1 MTVSETDNRDILEKE
16 LLHSFCLCA
25 LILQEQFARLE
36 TAGSLSFPIF
46 SDLVGSSM
54 NKGPLWRLKDAAHN
68 LFRKNGTL
76 VQTPGAMLDW
86 SLGYI
91 FHEAAKLLEDARLC
105 QAYFPHIEELA
116 LSWPKGYNFL
126 LEQFSA
132 IEEQTQSSILREAA
146 RTQSLIALSIQL
158 FTLLFS
164 KRADHLPL
172 ARLLH
177 DQEGTVQSVFGPAYS
192 VFLSAVYGE
201 RPEVRHVA
209 AARSLLAAGRPEAA
223 KDALHLALHEYPR
236 CPDAR
241 ELLRQLT
248 FEIAF

>member
-1 MTVSETDNRDILEKE
+1 MTVSGQNIREILEKE
-16 LLHSFCLCA
+16 LLHSFCHCA
-25 LILQEQFARLE
+25 LILREQFARLE
-36 TAGSLSFPIF
+36 TAGSLSFPIL

-105 QAYFPHIEELA
+105 QAYFPRMGELA
-116 LSWPKGYNFL
+116 LSWPKGYEYL
-126 LEQFSA
+126 LGQFSV
-132 IEEQTQSSILREAA
+132 IEEQTKTSILQEAA
-146 RTQSLIALSIQL
+146 RTQALIALSIQL

-164 KRADHLPL
+164 GRADHLPL

-177 DQEGTVQSVFGPAYS
+177 DHGDTVTRVFGPAYS
-192 VFLSAVYGE
+192 EFVTAVYGE
-201 RPEVRHVA
+201 RPEARHLA
-209 AARSLLAAGRPEAA
+209 AARSLLAAGRQDVA
-223 KDALHLALHEYPR
+223 KDALNQALQERPMY
-236 CPDAR
+236 AAAL
-241 ELLRQLT
+241 ELLANIPAT
-248 FEIAF
+248 NP